1 MSHIQGTTRMMIAA
15 PALSRLCLKNSKK
28 TPSHAS
34 RMETKSTL
42 AISHSSAE
50 ILFAY
55 IGSKVIYDSSAPL
68 IPTYDIVTAESRARM
83 RLITVMYSF
92 MELMKKLYHV
102 SRLRIRGILDAME
115 SLELLI
121 VVLLVAIFGVIVYVY
136 FLRPP
141 KEESSKD
148 GLMLLQ
154 QRIEHLTRTM
164 DERMGETT
172 EKMYES
178 VQEQFT
184 QSQRAIREVNE
195 QMIKHMTEVTK
206 GVTEANEAGKQI
218 FTVAEGLKDLEKVLK
233 HQKQR
238 GTLGEASLQLALEN
252 MLPAT
257 AYKLQ
262 YPFPDGSVVDA
273 VVMTKDGIIPVDAK
287 FSLDNYRRLVD
298 ETDPVQKE
306 ELEKDFKNDLK
317 KRIDETA
324 KYIRPKDGTLPFA
337 FMYIPAEAIY
347 YDLLVNEVGA
357 VKVNTRSLIDYAYKD
372 KNVII
377 VSPTTFAAYLQSVLY
392 GFRAFKIEESA
403 KQIGKQVES
412 LSRHLAAYDEY
423 FKKLGNSLS
432 TSVNH
437 YNAAQKELGKVDKD
451 VMKITGESMD
461 IEQLALEKPN
471 TESD

>member
-1 MSHIQGTTRMMIAA
+1 
-15 PALSRLCLKNSKK
+15 
-28 TPSHAS
+28 
-34 RMETKSTL
+34 
-42 AISHSSAE
+42 
-50 ILFAY
+50 
-55 IGSKVIYDSSAPL
+55 
-68 IPTYDIVTAESRARM
+68 
-83 RLITVMYSF
+83 
-92 MELMKKLYHV
+92 
-102 SRLRIRGILDAME
+102 ME
-115 SLELLI
+115 SASLGLGV
-121 VVLLVAIFGVIVYVY
+121 VVLLVLAILGIQLYVS
-136 FLRPP
+136 FFR
-141 KEESSKD
+141 KEKEKEDSQSLL
-148 GLMLLQ
+148 LMQQQLQ
-154 QRIEHLTRTM
+154 ELTRTM
-164 DERMGETT
+164 DKRMGETT
-172 EKMYES
+172 ERMYES
-178 VQEQFT
+178 VKTQFSE
-184 QSQRAIREVNE
+184 SQRAIRDINE
-195 QMIKHMTEVTK
+195 QMVKHLTEVTK

-218 FTVAEGLKDLEKVLK
+218 FEVAEGLKDLEKVLK

-262 YPFPDGSVVDA
+262 YQFDGGDTVDA
-273 VVMTKDGIIPVDAK
+273 VVLTKDGLIPVDAK

-298 ETDPVQKE
+298 ENDPTLKE
-306 ELEKDFKNDLK
+306 ELEKEFKNDLK

-412 LSRHLAAYDEY
+412 LSRHLKAYDEY
-423 FKKLGNSLS
+423 FQKLGNALA

-451 VMKITGESMD
+451 VLKITGESME
-461 IEQLALEKPN
+461 IEQMVLEKPQK
-471 TESD
+471 TEV